1 MCPCRITDFLSR
13 RLQGLG
19 FPSQRAG
26 LEDPG
31 KISHNT
37 DEILYYLQT
46 TSNLIQYSKS
56 NIRSSLT
63 NEIAVSNLTVQ
74 ERKDENHSTEEAK
87 ELSGDQ
93 ETSLT
98 AQVYFSRVCLDIF
111 RMQKQEQGHL
121 TRQSSALCR
130 AAALLLQQLLVGL
143 SSAFIAEDDLESLVI
158 ETLSASV
165 KHLDVLLQIHLM
177 DVFLVAL
184 RVRMG
189 KKENTPALKHRRT
202 MSRETVRGIGR
213 HSLSIEKG
221 EKDQAGQAL
230 PPPPALL
237 DCLMLAL
244 ISPNTH
250 PVLEHWVVFLND
262 CLHFYP
268 DNGSQV
274 LMPLV
279 DCFIKALESVFKDM
293 QLSFEESHTGS
304 VATVEPITTLVTLLN
319 GLEQALASAHDQ
331 LIHTDPGVHTAK
343 SPDPVQGF
351 FGNMVSGVFAP
362 DPQRPRPMTA
372 NSRLTV
378 LLCFKDAVRLG
389 LKIWSWGDNRVESSS
404 RMLTMSA
411 SFNHTSLRMKNRTR
425 RILEHLFATEALEC
439 LETLIELWYKADA
452 EGGTAQPAT
461 VFNLLHALDGS
472 RPRNTIPAIFNAM
485 YSRVNPTALD
495 PVRKSTLTS
504 DLSDIILAA
513 FLIAYTRSLEDDAMD
528 EIWTD
533 CMTFLRDVLAN
544 PLPHRQTLP
553 KLLEFTAILGEKVN
567 NTNFGEQRRMRRDL
581 GVCSS
586 RLQTNRYLIVHARN
600 SSCDYS
606 RLRLRLSH

>member
-1 MCPCRITDFLSR
+1 M
-13 RLQGLG
+13 
-19 FPSQRAG
+19 
-26 LEDPG
+26 
-31 KISHNT
+31 
-37 DEILYYLQT
+37 
-46 TSNLIQYSKS
+46 QYSKN
-56 NIRSSLT
+56 NIWSSLT
-63 NEIAVSNLTVQ
+63 NEFAVSNLTVH
-74 ERKDENHSTEEAK
+74 ERSGENHSTEE
-87 ELSGDQ
+87 LSGDH

-98 AQVYFSRVCLDIF
+98 AQVYFSRICLDIF
-111 RMQKQEQGHL
+111 CMYKQEQEHF
-121 TRQSSALCR
+121 TSQSSALCR
-130 AAALLLQQLLVGL
+130 AAALLLQQLLIGL

-158 ETLSASV
+158 ETLSRSV
-165 KHLDVLLQIHLM
+165 KHHDVLLQIHLM
-177 DVFLVAL
+177 DLLLVAM

-189 KKENTPALKHRRT
+189 TKEKISARKHRQT
-202 MSRETVRGIGR
+202 MSRETVRSISGQ
-213 HSLSIEKG
+213 SLSMEKN

-237 DCLMLAL
+237 DCLMLGL
-244 ISPNTH
+244 SSPNTH
-250 PVLEHWVVFLND
+250 AVLEHWVVFLND
-262 CLHFYP
+262 CLLFYP

-274 LMPLV
+274 LMPVV
-279 DCFIKALESVFKDM
+279 DCFIKALESVFRDM
-293 QLSFEESHTGS
+293 QVSFEESHTGS
-304 VATVEPITTLVTLLN
+304 IAAIEPTTTLITLLN

-331 LIHTDPGVHTAK
+331 LTHTDPGVHAAK

-362 DPQRPRPMTA
+362 DLQRPRPMTA
-372 NSRLTV
+372 NNRLMV

-404 RMLTMSA
+404 RILTMSA

-425 RILEHLFATEALEC
+425 RILEHLFDAEALEC
-439 LETLIELWYKADA
+439 LETLIELWCKAEI
-452 EGGTAQPAT
+452 EGGTPQPAT

-485 YSRVNPTALD
+485 YSRTNPNALD
-495 PVRKSTLTS
+495 PGRKSTLTS
-504 DLSDIILAA
+504 DLSDISLAG

-581 GVCSS
+581 GVCFS
-586 RLQTNRYLIVHARN
+586 RLQTI
-600 SSCDYS
+600 DI
-606 RLRLRLSH
+606 

>member
-1 MCPCRITDFLSR
+1 M
-13 RLQGLG
+13 
-19 FPSQRAG
+19 
-26 LEDPG
+26 
-31 KISHNT
+31 
-37 DEILYYLQT
+37 
-46 TSNLIQYSKS
+46 QYSKN
-56 NIRSSLT
+56 NIWSFLT
-63 NEIAVSNLTVQ
+63 NEFAVSNLTVH
-74 ERKDENHSTEEAK
+74 ERNGENHSSEG
-87 ELSGDQ
+87 LSGDH

-98 AQVYFSRVCLDIF
+98 AQVCFSRICLEIF
-111 RMQKQEQGHL
+111 CIHKREQEHFNS
-121 TRQSSALCR
+121 QSSALCR

-158 ETLSASV
+158 ETLSRSV
-165 KHLDVLLQIHLM
+165 KHHDVLLQIHLM
-177 DVFLVAL
+177 DLLLAAM

-189 KKENTPALKHRRT
+189 KKEKISARKHRQT
-202 MSRETVRGIGR
+202 TSREIVRNISGK
-213 HSLSIEKG
+213 SLSMEKND
-221 EKDQAGQAL
+221 KDQAGQAL

-237 DCLMLAL
+237 DCLMLGL
-244 ISPNTH
+244 SSPNTH
-250 PVLEHWVVFLND
+250 AVLEHWVVFLND
-262 CLHFYP
+262 CLLFYP

-274 LMPLV
+274 LMPVV

-293 QLSFEESHTGS
+293 QVSFEESHTGS
-304 VATVEPITTLVTLLN
+304 IAAIGPTTTLITLLN

-331 LIHTDPGVHTAK
+331 LTHNDPGVHAAK

-372 NSRLTV
+372 NNRLTV

-404 RMLTMSA
+404 RILTMSA

-425 RILEHLFATEALEC
+425 RILEHLFAAEALEC
-439 LETLIELWYKADA
+439 LETLIELWCTAEV
-452 EGGTAQPAT
+452 EGGTPQPAT

-485 YSRVNPTALD
+485 YSRTNPNALE
-495 PVRKSTLTS
+495 PGRKSTLTS
-504 DLSDIILAA
+504 DLSDISLAG

-581 GVCSS
+581 GVRFS
-586 RLQTNRYLIVHARN
+586 RLQTI
-600 SSCDYS
+600 DI
-606 RLRLRLSH
+606 